1 MAPLEGKES
10 ISSSYEKPI
19 NIDYSSKLM
28 PELPEV
34 ETTCSGI
41 RPHIVEKTIADV
53 IIRQKQ
59 LRWPITENLKELL
72 LGQIIKTVS
81 RRAKYCLLATH
92 KADTVI
98 IHLGMSGS
106 LRIVDTK
113 QPAGKH
119 DHVDFIFTDNTVLRF
134 NDTRRFG
141 AILATSEPIT
151 QHKLI
156 SQLGPEPLS
165 ELFTGTHLHQ
175 LAKNKKTT
183 VKSFIMDG
191 HNVVGVGNIYA
202 SESLFMAGIHPTR
215 QAGRI
220 SLKRYQKLAGCIK
233 IVLQQAINQ
242 GGTTLRDFVNEQ
254 GKPGYFQQSL
264 TVYGRAN
271 EPCITCLS
279 PIQQLKIAQRASYFC
294 AVCQK

>member
-1 MAPLEGKES
+1 
-10 ISSSYEKPI
+10 
-19 NIDYSSKLM
+19 M

-34 ETTCSGI
+34 ETTCHGI
-41 RPHIVEKTIADV
+41 RPHIEGKTIADV

-59 LRWPITENLKELL
+59 LRWPITENIQALL
-72 LGQIIKTVS
+72 IGQKIESVK
-81 RRAKYCLLATH
+81 RRAKYCLLKTNLTE
-92 KADTVI
+92 TVI

-106 LRIVDTK
+106 LRIVNTEI
-113 QPAGKH
+113 PAEKH

-141 AILATSEPIT
+141 AILATSEPID

-165 ELFTGTHLHQ
+165 EQFTGAHLHH
-175 LAKNKKTT
+175 LSKNRKAT

-215 QAGRI
+215 AAGKI
-220 SLKRYQKLAGCIK
+220 SLKRYQKLAECIK
-233 IVLQQAINQ
+233 IVLQQAIKQ

-264 TVYGRAN
+264 AVYGRAG
-271 EPCITCLS
+271 EACIKCST
-279 PIQQLKIAQRASYFC
+279 PIQQLKIAQRASFFC
-294 AVCQK
+294 TVCQK